1 MDLRSTNNL
10 RFHTN
15 LKRDSWMSVNM
26 TKQND
31 YLGGIGLNEISLN
44 SVITKVLDDIEMHK
58 AREDDSNTL
67 QRIRLIFM
75 SKKKAQI

>member
-1 MDLRSTNNL
+1 
-10 RFHTN
+10 
-15 LKRDSWMSVNM
+15 MSVNM
-26 TKQND
+26 TKQKD